1 MNNYFNLELPAI
13 TENEAFARSTVA
25 AFCIALNPSLE
36 QINDIKTAVSEAVTN
51 CIVHAYR
58 ERKDGKIYMQVGIE
72 NNALSILIRDDGCGI
87 ADVTQAMQPFYTTMP
102 EQERSGMGF
111 TVMRTFMDEVEVQSQ
126 PNQGTTV
133 RMRKTI
139 RTED

>member
-139 RTED
+139 QTED